1 MTATENRPTDRSTN
15 GPVNGPSGRPAHRP
29 ASRLRAENLTLS
41 YGQRTVATGL
51 GVDIPDHSF
60 TVIIGPNACGKSTL
74 LTALARMLK
83 PRAGQVYLDGRAISS
98 YRSREVARRL
108 GLLPQS
114 STAPGG
120 ITVGDLVAR
129 GRYPHQGMLKQWSAD
144 DEAAVVEAMRK
155 TGVLELADRPV
166 DDLSGGQRQRVWLS
180 MVLAQQTSI
189 LLLDEPTTF
198 LDIAHQVEVLDLCA
212 ELHAREGH
220 TVVAVLHD
228 LNQACRYATH
238 LIVMRPG
245 GVIAAEGDPSTVMT
259 AELVEDVFGLPCRI
273 IDDPETGTPLMVPA
287 APKRYAPT
295 AVAAETP
302 QATQATQATELA
314 PTS

>member
-1 MTATENRPTDRSTN
+1 MTGTMSPT
-15 GPVNGPSGRPAHRP
+15 A
-29 ASRLRAENLTLS
+29 RLRAEDLTLS
-41 YGQRTVATGL
+41 YDQRTVATSL
-51 GVDIPDHSF
+51 GVVIPDHSF
-60 TVIIGPNACGKSTL
+60 TVIVGPNACGKSTL
-74 LTALARMLK
+74 LKALARMLRPK
-83 PRAGQVYLDGRAISS
+83 AGEVYLDGAAISS

-129 GRYPHQGMLKQWSAD
+129 GRYPHQRMLKQWSAE
-144 DEAAVVEAMRK
+144 DESAVTEAMRQ

-198 LDIAHQVEVLDLCA
+198 LDIAHQVEVLNLCA
-212 ELHAREGH
+212 DLHERKGH
-220 TVVAVLHD
+220 TIVAVLHD

-238 LIVMRPG
+238 LVVMRAG
-245 GVIAAEGDPSTVMT
+245 GTVAAEGDPATVMT
-259 AELVEDVFGLPCRI
+259 AELIEDVFGLPCRI
-273 IDDPETGTPLMVPA
+273 IDDPETGTPLMVPTA
-287 APKRYAPT
+287 RKRPAM
-295 AVAAETP
+295 AGDALAETP
-302 QATQATQATELA
+302 
-314 PTS
+314 